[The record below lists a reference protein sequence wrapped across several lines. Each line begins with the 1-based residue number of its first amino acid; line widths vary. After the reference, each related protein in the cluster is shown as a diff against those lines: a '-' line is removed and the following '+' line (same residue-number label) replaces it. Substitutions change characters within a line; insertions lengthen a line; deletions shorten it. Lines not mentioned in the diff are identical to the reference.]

1 LSYKALSFY
10 STVTQIKFSALV
22 STFCIDNNAKIQNSY
37 DKMIYMKRILHVE
50 HSACTSQLCQIRD
63 QVREACHSLSYNEND
78 INLITL
84 VIDEACTNI
93 IRYAYCGEP
102 GRIVLEI
109 FQHSD
114 EAIFHLQDFAKC
126 IDKSCLALRKKNLLE
141 PGGLGLQLIY
151 QVMDSVE
158 LLPPQGA
165 TGNIL
170 ELRKNLPKGSQE

>member
-1 LSYKALSFY
+1 MLN
-10 STVTQIKFSALV
+10 TVLV
-22 STFCIDNNAKIQNSY
+22 AAK
-37 DKMIYMKRILHVE
+37 
-50 HSACTSQLCQIRD
+50 LCQIRD
-63 QVREACHSLSYNEND
+63 QVRDACHTLKYSESD

-102 GRIVLEI
+102 GRIVLEV
-109 FQHSD
+109 FQHQD

-126 IDKSCLALRKKNLLE
+126 IDKSCIELRKKNLLE

-151 QVMDSVE
+151 QVMDDVQ

-165 TGNIL
+165 VGNIL
-170 ELRKNLPKGSQE
+170 ALKKFLPKGSKA